1 MNKLKNQKGITI
13 VALVVTV
20 VVILIIAGITVKY
33 GTDAIKTAKVESL
46 MTNMITIK
54 AKGKGYAEE
63 INAKI
68 WDLPEG
74 EEKNKN
80 RNDLFLE
87 KNMTVEND
95 NSEIS
100 DIINI
105 EVLKKDNEENVEY
118 VVYYVSK
125 EALNQ
130 MGLEELA
137 NNSDDGEYA
146 IVYNLKDF
154 TKFDVLYI
162 DGIDYQENTY
172 YNLSSLQEEVE
183 K

>member
-54 AKGKGYAEE
+54 AKGKGYVEE
-63 INAKI
+63 INAQI
-68 WDLPEG
+68 WDLPDG
-74 EEKNKN
+74 EKNQK
-80 RNDLFLE
+80 RNELFEQKFKMTEKTSELVDSINTDFINTNECVAYSITKETLE
-87 KNMTVEND
+87 
-95 NSEIS
+95 
-100 DIINI
+100 
-105 EVLKKDNEENVEY
+105 L
-118 VVYYVSK
+118 
-125 EALNQ
+125 
-130 MGLEELA
+130 MGLDELA
-137 NNSDDGEYA
+137 NNTEDNEYA
-146 IVYNLKDF
+146 IVFDLSDF
-154 TKFDVLYI
+154 TKFDVLYK
-162 DGIDYQENTY
+162 DGIEYNGDEY